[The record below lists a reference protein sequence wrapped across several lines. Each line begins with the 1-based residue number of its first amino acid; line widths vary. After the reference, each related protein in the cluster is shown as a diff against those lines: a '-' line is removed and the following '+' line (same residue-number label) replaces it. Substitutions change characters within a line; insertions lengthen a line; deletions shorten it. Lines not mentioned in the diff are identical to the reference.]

1 MTAILKNE
9 TLAEQAFS
17 AGDYSK
23 AARLAKSD
31 ELRGCALVLVGALEE
46 GLALIAQMPSAR
58 ARYHA
63 AFAYWGLNRVQ
74 EALPGLRALVSDPQF
89 GQAARRLSAFI
100 EQPVIRILFQG
111 REDPACPDYD
121 IVGALREI
129 PYVDLI
135 TVGYSPLADI
145 IINYQST
152 LDEVLEGLPKGWTP
166 DFFVSHLLEDNP
178 PPIGIEN
185 APFPVI
191 GHAQDYDRHIHHCY
205 HYLPLMDAMIAL
217 GSADYDDLS
226 KLSRVPTFVF
236 PLLLG
241 VDIANTR
248 ASGAAKDIDIF
259 LSGTPFT
266 NTHGKSK
273 AIFDITQMPDRY
285 RIVVNQGFLT
295 PDAYFEA
302 LSRAKT
308 TFTYVNRWGALNG
321 RAVEALSVGTC
332 ALVQEG
338 GEISLFLSEDEGAV
352 PFNEHNHIQVLER
365 VIEQWDTRYAQ
376 AARRGSEKVHRLFDF
391 KKCARLYFHFLV
403 NCVAWLDKP
412 VKRALDPVFSNIR
425 YPSRSPWRIRFHFP
439 ELASLMNLQDRFRQS
454 LSASM
459 EYAHQDAL
467 GESFLYSYITL
478 EKSNF
483 EQVEVGQ
490 SLLHVATI
498 TYQGLTETYP
508 DRLAAWFNLGRLCF
522 ELNELQS
529 AKAVF
534 EAIQANPQLRYDA
547 NDILF
552 WREFQDG
559 LFDYDRMMEEM
570 VNYRKA
576 PDPKHLRQI
585 EKLIRES
592 VVYYQSNI
600 LLAEGKT
607 ADALAWLTQNMT
619 PETEFVPSWTLRAI
633 LNLHAGRASEALA
646 DLKVALGRKEY
657 ILPKIGAEFFEAAR
671 NQGLEVSYYE
681 QRLKRLMSRLVA

>member
-1 MTAILKNE
+1 M
-9 TLAEQAFS
+9 LAEQAF
-17 AGDYSK
+17 ATGDYSK
-23 AARLAKSD
+23 AARFATSG

-46 GLALIAQMPSAR
+46 GLALIDQLPNAR
-58 ARYHA
+58 ARYHS
-63 AFAYWGLNRVQ
+63 AFAYWGLNRTQ
-74 EALPGLRALVSDPQF
+74 EALAVLRGLEADLQF
-89 GQAARRLSAFI
+89 GQASRRLLAFI

-111 REDPACPDYD
+111 REDPDCPDYD

-152 LDEVLEGLPKGWTP
+152 LDEVLEGLPKGWAP

-248 ASGAAKDIDIF
+248 ASGAAKEIDVF

-295 PDAYFEA
+295 PDAYFAA

-321 RAVEALSVGTC
+321 RAIEALSVGTC

-338 GEISLFLSEDEGAV
+338 GEISLFLSEDDGAI
-352 PFNEHNHIQVLER
+352 PFNEDNHIQVLEH
-365 VIEQWDTRYAQ
+365 VIEQWDTRYA
-376 AARRGSEKVHRLFDF
+376 AAAKRGSEKVHRLFDF
-391 KKCARLYFHFLV
+391 KKCARLYFHFLI
-403 NCVAWLDKP
+403 NCVVGIEKTP
-412 VKRALDPVFSNIR
+412 KTKIDPLFSKVR

-439 ELASLMNLQDRFRQS
+439 ELSTLMGLQDQFRQN
-454 LSASM
+454 LSASTQ
-459 EYAHQDAL
+459 YAHQDAL

-483 EQVEVGQ
+483 EQAQVGQ

-498 TYQGLTETYP
+498 TYQGLTEMYP

-522 ELNELQS
+522 ELNELES

-534 EAIQANPQLRYDA
+534 EAIQANPQLHYDA

-576 PDPKHLRQI
+576 PDPAHLRQI

-600 LLAEGKT
+600 LLTEGKT
-607 ADALAWLTQNMT
+607 TEALTWLTQNIT

-633 LNLHAGRASEALA
+633 LNMHAGRASEALA
-646 DLKVALGRKEY
+646 DLKMALDRKEY
-657 ILPKIGAEFFEAAR
+657 ILPKIGAAFFDVAR

-681 QRLKRLMSRLVA
+681 QRLKRLMSRLVN